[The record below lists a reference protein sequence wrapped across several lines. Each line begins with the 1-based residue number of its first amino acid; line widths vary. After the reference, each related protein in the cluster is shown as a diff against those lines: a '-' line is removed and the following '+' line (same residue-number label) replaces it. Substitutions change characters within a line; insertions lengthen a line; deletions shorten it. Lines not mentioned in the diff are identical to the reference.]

1 MIMTLRLTEQP
12 SLHDN
17 LEKKSVAELL
27 REINE
32 EDKKVPLAIEKV
44 LPDLERLVSAIERQ
58 IRNGGRMF
66 YCGAGTGGKLAV
78 LDMLEI
84 PNTYGVSPEMIQCVL
99 AGGVENLV
107 LDLEE
112 KEDDVEEGW
121 KTLLEKNISPADIVV
136 GISAS
141 GNTPYVLATLKA
153 CHEHGIPTGSFVNNP
168 GSPISKYAD
177 YPVEVLTGPEFITG
191 STRMKS
197 GTSQKLICD
206 MISTTVMCRLG
217 RVEGNRMIHAH
228 LINNKVVDR
237 LTRTMVERN
246 PSLEYDTCE
255 TAIRKYGG
263 LTEAEAG
270 LLKAGILKKE
280 PTEVS

>member
-1 MIMTLRLTEQP
+1 MPIRMTEQP
-12 SLHDN
+12 SSHDN

-44 LPDLERLVSAIERQ
+44 LPDLERLISAIENQ

-78 LDMLEI
+78 LDTLEI
-84 PNTYGVSPEMIQCVL
+84 PNTYGVSSDIIQCIL

-112 KEDDVEEGW
+112 MEDDVEEGW
-121 KTLLEKNISPADIVV
+121 KLLTDKGISSKDIVV

-153 CHEHGIPTGSFVNNP
+153 CREHGVPTGSFVNNP
-168 GSPISKYAD
+168 QSPISAYSD
-177 YPVEVLTGPEFITG
+177 YPVEILTGPEFITG

-206 MISTTVMCRLG
+206 MISTTIMCRLG

-228 LINNKVVDR
+228 LINNKVIDR
-237 LTRTMVERN
+237 LTRTMMERN
-246 PSLEYDTCE
+246 PSLSYSFCE
-255 TAIRKYGG
+255 SAIKKYGG
-263 LTEAEAG
+263 LTEAEG
-270 LLKAGILKKE
+270 ELRVEGVL
-280 PTEVS
+280 

>member
-1 MIMTLRLTEQP
+1 MALRLTEQP
-12 SLHDN
+12 SLHDH
-17 LEKKSVAELL
+17 LEKKSVAELI

-32 EDKKVPLAIEKV
+32 EDKKVALAIEAV
-44 LPDLERLVSAIERQ
+44 LPDLEKLISAIENQ
-58 IRNGGRMF
+58 IRADGRMF

-78 LDMLEI
+78 LDTLEI
-84 PNTYGVSPEMIQCVL
+84 PNTYGVSPDMFQCIL

-112 KEDDVEEGW
+112 MEDDVDEGW
-121 KTLLEKNISPADIVV
+121 KLLEQKNVCPKDIVV

-141 GNTPYVLATLKA
+141 GCTPYVLATLKA
-153 CHEHGIPTGSFVNNP
+153 CREHGIPTGSFVNNP
-168 GSPISKYAD
+168 GSPISEYSD
-177 YPVEVLTGPEFITG
+177 YPVEVITGPEFITG

-217 RVEGNRMIHAH
+217 RVEGNRMVHAH

-246 PSLEYDTCE
+246 PSLSYEVCE
-255 TAIRKYGG
+255 AAIKKYGG
-263 LTEAEAG
+263 LTEAEKG
-270 LLKAGILKKE
+270 LKDEGVIK
-280 PTEVS
+280 

>member
-1 MIMTLRLTEQP
+1 MALRLTEQP
-12 SLHDN
+12 SLHDH

-44 LPDLERLVSAIERQ
+44 LPDLEKLVSAIEKQLRA
-58 IRNGGRMF
+58 GGRMF

-84 PNTYGVSPEMIQCVL
+84 PNTYGVSPDMIQCIL

-112 KEDDVEEGW
+112 MEDDVDEGW
-121 KTLLEKNISPADIVV
+121 RLLKEKNISDKDIVV

-153 CHEHGIPTGSFVNNP
+153 CREHGIPTGSFVNNP
-168 GSPISKYAD
+168 SSPISDYSD
-177 YPVEVLTGPEFITG
+177 YPVEVITGPEFITG

-206 MISTTVMCRLG
+206 MISTTIMCRLG
-217 RVEGNRMIHAH
+217 RVEGNRMVHAH
-228 LINNKVVDR
+228 LINNKVIDR

-246 PSLEYDTCE
+246 PSLSYEECE
-255 TAIRKYGG
+255 AAIKKYGG
-263 LTEAEAG
+263 LTEAEKG
-270 LLKAGILKKE
+270 LREEGVIKG
-280 PTEVS
+280 

>member
-1 MIMTLRLTEQP
+1 MALRLTEQP
-12 SLHDN
+12 SLHDH

-44 LPDLERLVSAIERQ
+44 LPELEKLVSVIEKQLRA
-58 IRNGGRMF
+58 GGRMF

-84 PNTYGVSPEMIQCVL
+84 PNTYGVSPDMIQCIL

-112 KEDDVEEGW
+112 MEDDVQEGW
-121 KTLLEKNISPADIVV
+121 KLLQEKNISEKDIVV

-153 CHEHGIPTGSFVNNP
+153 CREHGIPTGSFVNNP
-168 GSPISKYAD
+168 GSPISEYSD
-177 YPVEVLTGPEFITG
+177 YPVEVITGPEFITG

-206 MISTTVMCRLG
+206 MISTTIMCRLG
-217 RVEGNRMIHAH
+217 RVEGNRMVHAH
-228 LINNKVVDR
+228 LINNKVIDR

-246 PSLEYDTCE
+246 PSLSYEVCE
-255 TAIRKYGG
+255 AAIKKYGG
-263 LTEAEAG
+263 LTEAEKG
-270 LLKAGILKKE
+270 LREEGVIKA
-280 PTEVS
+280 

>member
-1 MIMTLRLTEQP
+1 MTEQP

-44 LPDLERLVSAIERQ
+44 LPDLERLISAIENQ

-78 LDMLEI
+78 LDTLEI
-84 PNTYGVSPEMIQCVL
+84 PNTYGVSPDIIQCIL

-112 KEDDVEEGW
+112 MEDDVEEGW
-121 KTLLEKNISPADIVV
+121 KLLTDKGISPKDIVV

-153 CHEHGIPTGSFVNNP
+153 CREHGVPTGSFVNNP
-168 GSPISKYAD
+168 RSPISAYSD
-177 YPVEVLTGPEFITG
+177 YPVEILTGPEFITG

-206 MISTTVMCRLG
+206 MISTTIMCRLG

-228 LINNKVVDR
+228 LINNKVIDR
-237 LTRTMVERN
+237 LTRTMMERN
-246 PSLEYDTCE
+246 PSLSYSFCE
-255 TAIRKYGG
+255 ASIKKYGG
-263 LTEAEAG
+263 LTEAEG
-270 LLKAGILKKE
+270 ELRVEGVL
-280 PTEVS
+280 

>member
-1 MIMTLRLTEQP
+1 MALRLTEKP
-12 SLHDN
+12 SLHQN

-44 LPDLERLVSAIERQ
+44 LPDLEKLVNAIEHQ
-58 IRNGGRMF
+58 LRNGGRMF

-78 LDMLEI
+78 LDTLEI
-84 PNTYGVSPEMIQCVL
+84 PNTYGVSPDMIQCVL
-99 AGGVENLV
+99 AGGVENLI

-112 KEDDVEEGW
+112 KEDDVNEGW
-121 KTLLEKNISPADIVV
+121 KTLQEKHISPSDIVV

-141 GNTPYVLATLKA
+141 GNTPYVLATIKA
-153 CHEHGIPTGSFVNNP
+153 CHENGIPTGSFVNNP
-168 GSPISKYAD
+168 NSPISKYAD
-177 YPVEVLTGPEFITG
+177 YPVEVITGPEFITG

-217 RVEGNRMIHAH
+217 RVEGNRMIHAQ

-246 PSLEYDTCE
+246 PSLDYNTCE
-255 TAIRKYGG
+255 NYIRKCGG
-263 LTEAEAG
+263 LTEAENE
-270 LLKAGILKKE
+270 LLKLGILKRKPVE
-280 PTEVS
+280 IN

>member
-1 MIMTLRLTEQP
+1 MALRLTEQP
-12 SLHDN
+12 SLHDH
-17 LEKKSVAELL
+17 LEKKSVAELI

-32 EDKKVPLAIEKV
+32 EDKKVALAIEAV
-44 LPDLERLVSAIERQ
+44 LPDLEKLISAIENQ
-58 IRNGGRMF
+58 IRAGGRMF

-78 LDMLEI
+78 LDTLEI
-84 PNTYGVSPEMIQCVL
+84 PNTYGVSPDMFQCIL

-112 KEDDVEEGW
+112 MEDDVDEGW
-121 KTLLEKNISPADIVV
+121 KLLEQKNVCPKDIVV

-141 GNTPYVLATLKA
+141 GCTPYVLATLKA
-153 CHEHGIPTGSFVNNP
+153 CREHGIPTGSFVNNP
-168 GSPISKYAD
+168 GSPISEYSD
-177 YPVEVLTGPEFITG
+177 FPVEVITGPEFITG

-217 RVEGNRMIHAH
+217 RVEGNRMVHAH

-246 PSLEYDTCE
+246 PSLSYEVCE
-255 TAIRKYGG
+255 AAIKKYGG
-263 LTEAEAG
+263 LTEAEKG
-270 LLKAGILKKE
+270 LKE
-280 PTEVS
+280 EGVIK

>member
-1 MIMTLRLTEQP
+1 MAIRLTEQP
-12 SLHDN
+12 SLHDH
-17 LEKKSVAELL
+17 LEKKSVAELI

-32 EDKKVPLAIEKV
+32 EDKKVALAIEAV
-44 LPDLERLVSAIERQ
+44 LPDLEKLISAIENQ
-58 IRNGGRMF
+58 IRGGGRMF

-78 LDMLEI
+78 LDTLEI
-84 PNTYGVSPEMIQCVL
+84 PNTYGVSPEMFQCIL

-112 KEDDVEEGW
+112 MEDDVEEGW
-121 KTLLEKNISPADIVV
+121 KLLEEKHISPKDIVV

-141 GNTPYVLATLKA
+141 GNTPYVLSTLKA
-153 CHEHGIPTGSFVNNP
+153 CREHGIPTGSFVNNP
-168 GSPISKYAD
+168 LSPISQYSD
-177 YPVEVLTGPEFITG
+177 YPVEVITGPEFITG

-217 RVEGNRMIHAH
+217 RVEGNRMVHAH

-246 PSLEYDTCE
+246 PSLTYDVCE
-255 TAIRKYGG
+255 AAIKKYGG
-263 LTEAEAG
+263 LTEAEKG
-270 LLKAGILKKE
+270 LKAAAVI
-280 PTEVS
+280 

>member
-1 MIMTLRLTEQP
+1 MALRLTEQP
-12 SLHDN
+12 SLHDH
-17 LEKKSVAELL
+17 LEKKSVAELI

-32 EDKKVPLAIEKV
+32 EDKKVALAIEAV
-44 LPDLERLVSAIERQ
+44 LPDLEKLISAIENQ
-58 IRNGGRMF
+58 IRAGGRMF

-78 LDMLEI
+78 LDTLEI
-84 PNTYGVSPEMIQCVL
+84 PNTYGVSPDMFQCII

-112 KEDDVEEGW
+112 MEDDVDEGW
-121 KTLLEKNISPADIVV
+121 KLLEQKNVCPKDIVV

-141 GNTPYVLATLKA
+141 GCTPYVLATLKA
-153 CHEHGIPTGSFVNNP
+153 CREHGIPTGSFVNNP
-168 GSPISKYAD
+168 GSPISEYSD
-177 YPVEVLTGPEFITG
+177 YPVEVITGPEFITG

-217 RVEGNRMIHAH
+217 RVEGNRMVHAH

-246 PSLEYDTCE
+246 PSLSYEVCE
-255 TAIRKYGG
+255 AAIKKYGG
-263 LTEAEAG
+263 LTEAEKG
-270 LLKAGILKKE
+270 LKE
-280 PTEVS
+280 EGVIK

>member
-1 MIMTLRLTEQP
+1 MALRLTEQP
-12 SLHDN
+12 SLHDH
-17 LEKKSVAELL
+17 LEKKSVAELI

-32 EDKKVPLAIEKV
+32 EDKKVALAIEAV
-44 LPDLERLVSAIERQ
+44 LPDLEKLISAIENQ
-58 IRNGGRMF
+58 IRAGGRMF

-78 LDMLEI
+78 LDTLEI
-84 PNTYGVSPEMIQCVL
+84 PNTYGVSPDMFQCIL

-112 KEDDVEEGW
+112 MEDDVDEGW
-121 KTLLEKNISPADIVV
+121 KLLEQKNVCPKDIVV

-141 GNTPYVLATLKA
+141 GCTPYVLATLKA
-153 CHEHGIPTGSFVNNP
+153 CREHGIPTGSFVNNP
-168 GSPISKYAD
+168 GSPISEYSD
-177 YPVEVLTGPEFITG
+177 YPVEVITGPEFITG

-217 RVEGNRMIHAH
+217 RVEGNRMVHAH

-246 PSLEYDTCE
+246 PSLSYELCE
-255 TAIRKYGG
+255 AAIKKYGG
-263 LTEAEAG
+263 LTEAEKG
-270 LLKAGILKKE
+270 LKE
-280 PTEVS
+280 EGVIK